1 MKLQS
6 ALQEMQIT
14 SQVANLANARGCQTV
29 KKKLFADA
37 DAELTLKLLKIT
49 PKEKELEV
57 QRSDSEFLKDY
68 NSTTAKQQPGF
79 SQAILMT
86 EDGEDLSVE
95 PPSLE

>member
-1 MKLQS
+1 MGNS
-6 ALQEMQIT
+6 
-14 SQVANLANARGCQTV
+14 RGCPTI

-68 NSTTAKQQPGF
+68 NSTTAKQQSGF
-79 SQAILMT
+79 SQAMIMT
-86 EDGEDLSVE
+86 EGSEDLSIE
-95 PPSLE
+95 PPSLEQAYKLAAPE

>member
-1 MKLQS
+1 
-6 ALQEMQIT
+6 MQIT
-14 SQVANLANARGCQTV
+14 SQVANLANARGCQMV

-95 PPSLE
+95 PPTLE